1 MVIFELRDAAY
12 DTAFDLLDEAKLNAK
27 KTKLTLC
34 ELEDAIYECYEASKE
49 EEYPE
54 YEETEP
60 EMEFRGRSGMRSNYR
75 HDDRDM
81 YDEDEMNTRSGMR
94 RSSRRRGM
102 RMRSGMRRGY

>member
-12 DTAFDLLDEAKLNAK
+12 DSAFELLDEAKHSAK

-54 YEETEP
+54 YEEDTD
-60 EMEFRGRSGMRSNYR
+60 MDLRRRSGMRSNYR

-81 YDEDEMNTRSGMR
+81 YDDDEMNMRSNMR
-94 RSSRRRGM
+94 RASRRRGM

>member
-12 DTAFDLLDEAKLNAK
+12 DAAFELLDEAKHSAK

-54 YEETEP
+54 YEETET

-75 HDDRDM
+75 HDDHDM